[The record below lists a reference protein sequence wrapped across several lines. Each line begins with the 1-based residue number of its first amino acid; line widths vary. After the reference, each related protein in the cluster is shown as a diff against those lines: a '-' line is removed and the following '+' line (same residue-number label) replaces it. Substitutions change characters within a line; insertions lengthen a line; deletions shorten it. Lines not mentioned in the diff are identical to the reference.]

1 MNGVKRKE
9 IRHIKTS
16 QERSFAQGEKA
27 RVDHFARMNP
37 FKEPKGEIG
46 ATVETTVESW
56 QITLTAL

>member
-37 FKEPKGEIG
+37 FKESKGEID
-46 ATVETTVESW
+46 ASVET
-56 QITLTAL
+56 